1 MDTMNRRR
9 IGKTALAVSDIC
21 LGTMTFG
28 STCDEAESFRIM
40 DRAVEA
46 GIDFL
51 DAAEVYPVPPDASY
65 VHRTEEIVGKWMKN
79 QDRDSLVIATKFCG
93 SSSSWFVPPVRS
105 GRTGI
110 DRHHILRAVEGSL
123 RRLQTDYIDLYQTHW
138 PDPDFPYEHTL
149 EVLDELIQEGKVRYI
164 GSSNETAWGAMKAQ
178 GISERFGLARY
189 ESIQNNFSLIN
200 RRFED
205 ALAEVCR
212 REQISLLPYS
222 PIGGGVLTGKYNLPA
237 PPPEARF
244 SKYLSEGGD
253 RQKVMA
259 QRFVNDRSLKTTAK
273 IMDLAKEVGLSPAG
287 FSVAWSKQHDFVA
300 STILGANT
308 VEQLEESL
316 EAADVLLSDDVMAR
330 VDQITQEYPYPLG

>member
-1 MDTMNRRR
+1 MNRRR

-93 SSSSWFVPPVRS
+93 SSFSWFVPPVRS

-110 DRHHILRAVEGSL
+110 DRHHIRRAVEGSL

-149 EVLDELIQEGKVRYI
+149 GVLDELIQEGKVRYI

-222 PIGGGVLTGKYNLPA
+222 PIGGGVLTGKYNLTT

-316 EAADVLLSDDVMAR
+316 EAADVILSDDVMAR

>member
-1 MDTMNRRR
+1 MNRRR

-149 EVLDELIQEGKVRYI
+149 GVLDELIQKGKVRYI

-189 ESIQNNFSLIN
+189 ESIQNNF
-200 RRFED
+200 
-205 ALAEVCR
+205 C
-212 REQISLLPYS
+212 LLYTS
-222 PIGGGVLTGKYNLPA
+222 
-237 PPPEARF
+237 
-244 SKYLSEGGD
+244 D
-253 RQKVMA
+253 
-259 QRFVNDRSLKTTAK
+259 
-273 IMDLAKEVGLSPAG
+273 
-287 FSVAWSKQHDFVA
+287 
-300 STILGANT
+300 
-308 VEQLEESL
+308 
-316 EAADVLLSDDVMAR
+316 AADES
-330 VDQITQEYPYPLG
+330 

>member
-1 MDTMNRRR
+1 
-9 IGKTALAVSDIC
+9 
-21 LGTMTFG
+21 
-28 STCDEAESFRIM
+28 
-40 DRAVEA
+40 
-46 GIDFL
+46 
-51 DAAEVYPVPPDASY
+51 
-65 VHRTEEIVGKWMKN
+65 
-79 QDRDSLVIATKFCG
+79 
-93 SSSSWFVPPVRS
+93 
-105 GRTGI
+105 
-110 DRHHILRAVEGSL
+110 
-123 RRLQTDYIDLYQTHW
+123 
-138 PDPDFPYEHTL
+138 
-149 EVLDELIQEGKVRYI
+149 
-164 GSSNETAWGAMKAQ
+164 MKAQ
-178 GISERFGLARY
+178 RISERFGLARY